1 MFLSTV
7 YPMSDN
13 VLFFVILTLMVV
25 LALALLSPALKGLF
39 LSESEKKNSIDHE
52 EELRRILSADL
63 DRLKEALAAGE
74 ISEAEFRAEKLDLER
89 RALEECNAPEAGRSG
104 KMTSLTQNRVVGLAV
119 VLIVALL
126 SFAIY
131 ARVGV
136 PEIIGILE
144 KTDKVEAVEGT
155 EAMEAYL
162 KSNPLDGRA
171 WILMARTYVEEGNY
185 YRAAYAYREGRKVQR
200 NIREDVEVTLELG
213 ATLLSIGEPAAFR
226 EAQEVITEAYEKEPN
241 NPKVTQLLIM
251 AAAANH
257 DWATGARELRVLLD
271 TMKPDSPE
279 YLKFS
284 ETLKLFE
291 ARAADNQ

>member
-1 MFLSTV
+1 
-7 YPMSDN
+7 MSDN

-25 LALALLSPALKGLF
+25 LALAVLSPALKGLF
-39 LSESEKKNSIDHE
+39 FSDTEKKSHIDHE
-52 EELRRILSADL
+52 EELRRILTANL
-63 DRLKEALAAGE
+63 DRLKNDLASGE
-74 ISEAEFRAEKLDLER
+74 ITEAEFQAEKLDIER
-89 RALEECNAPEAGRSG
+89 RALEECNAPEAGRTG
-104 KMTSLTQNRVVGLAV
+104 KTTTMTHNRVFGLAV
-119 VLIVALL
+119 VVMVALL

-144 KTDKVEAVEGT
+144 KTDKVEATEGT

-171 WILMARTYVEEGNY
+171 WILMARTYVEEENY

-200 NIREDVEVTLELG
+200 NIREDVEVMLELG
-213 ATLLSIGEPAAFR
+213 ATLLSIGEPTSFR
-226 EAQEVITEAYEKEPN
+226 EALDVITQAYEKDPN

-271 TMKPDSPE
+271 TMNPDTPE

-291 ARAADNQ
+291 ARAADQK